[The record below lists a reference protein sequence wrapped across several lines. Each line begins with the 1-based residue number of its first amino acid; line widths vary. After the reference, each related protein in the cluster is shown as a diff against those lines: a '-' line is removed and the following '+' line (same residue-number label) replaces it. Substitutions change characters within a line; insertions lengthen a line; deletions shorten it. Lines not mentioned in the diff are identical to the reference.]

1 MKPWRLTDRSLRS
14 FRRPAAARRSGPAS
28 CAWVARRPP
37 QTAMSTQAPLSPE
50 EIAALQFLDRQPG
63 EWYCTQC
70 WARGVGGDVRVLH
83 RFSVLM
89 ETTQALAPG
98 HEAIA
103 NGPCGTCDPKGPR
116 GAVLKSGRS
125 VRSRGTRVKP

>member
-1 MKPWRLTDRSLRS
+1 
-14 FRRPAAARRSGPAS
+14 
-28 CAWVARRPP
+28 
-37 QTAMSTQAPLSPE
+37 MSTQAPLSPE

-70 WARGVGGDVRVLH
+70 WARGVGGDVKVLH

-116 GAVLKSGRS
+116 GAVLKSGRALGGAGGGGES
-125 VRSRGTRVKP
+125 LRGAR

>member
-1 MKPWRLTDRSLRS
+1 
-14 FRRPAAARRSGPAS
+14 
-28 CAWVARRPP
+28 
-37 QTAMSTQAPLSPE
+37 MSTQAPLSPE

-116 GAVLKSGRS
+116 GAVLKSGRA
-125 VRSRGTRVKP
+125 VRSRGTRGKPQRASDKRDYVNFGPPPPGALAAEKHPPLAFER

>member
-1 MKPWRLTDRSLRS
+1 
-14 FRRPAAARRSGPAS
+14 
-28 CAWVARRPP
+28 
-37 QTAMSTQAPLSPE
+37 MSTQAPLSPE

-103 NGPCGTCDPKGPR
+103 NSPCGTCDPKGPR
-116 GAVLKSGRS
+116 GAVLKSGRGLS
-125 VRSRGTRVKP
+125 AGRPRVHHHLRALLGRVVVLQPP

>member
-1 MKPWRLTDRSLRS
+1 
-14 FRRPAAARRSGPAS
+14 
-28 CAWVARRPP
+28 
-37 QTAMSTQAPLSPE
+37 MSTQAPLSPE

-70 WARGVGGDVRVLH
+70 WARGVGGDLRDLH

-89 ETTQALAPG
+89 EKTQALAPG

-116 GAVLKSGRS
+116 GAVLKSGRC
-125 VRSRGTRVKP
+125 RRGGGARGQTHGGSGEREYFKFLAP

>member
-1 MKPWRLTDRSLRS
+1 
-14 FRRPAAARRSGPAS
+14 
-28 CAWVARRPP
+28 
-37 QTAMSTQAPLSPE
+37 MSTQAPLSPE

-116 GAVLKSGRS
+116 GAVLKSGR
-125 VRSRGTRVKP
+125 RRRGGGRGGERHRGLRKRALLQLPPPPP